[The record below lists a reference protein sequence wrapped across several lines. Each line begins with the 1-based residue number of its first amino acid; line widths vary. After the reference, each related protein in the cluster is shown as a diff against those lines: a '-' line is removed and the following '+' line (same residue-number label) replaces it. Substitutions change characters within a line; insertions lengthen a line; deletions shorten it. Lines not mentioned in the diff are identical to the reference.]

1 MRKEQPSSW
10 GISASFLQINDSPS
24 KSDSLTISSVKDTNL
39 QPNPLDKQI
48 AGDHYKKLK
57 IQPVTYIQ
65 ENGIGYMEGNVIKYV
80 TRWKDKNGLADL
92 EKAKHYLEMLIAFNT
107 NETK

>member
-1 MRKEQPSSW
+1 MQKEQPSSW
-10 GISASFLQINDSPS
+10 DISASFHQINDLPL
-24 KSDSLTISSVKDTNL
+24 KSDSLTTLCEKGTSL

-65 ENGIGYMEGNVIKYV
+65 ENNIGYMEGNVIKYV
-80 TRWKDKNGLADL
+80 TRWRDKNGLADL

-107 NETK
+107 NEVK